1 MPVQSE
7 PTKDPMVPPS
17 HSIKHAKEDMARSW
31 GNGWATPKTN
41 TLLCFMVQA
50 FLVTNI
56 LLLLSIW
63 YFVSDKHHAFMEAY
77 GMATLLKGFPFQL
90 AHDPPFVTFIVPSK
104 GRDTIARSLESLVNQ
119 TDHRW
124 EAIVVFDG
132 GVQQEPPK
140 SSTLSYMSDP
150 RIRNYSMPQMGEQNF
165 AALPRNFGM
174 GKASSEWLAFVD
186 DDDVL
191 SSDYVARLRE
201 ESRLNPSVGTVIF
214 RMSIMYTDGLQIF
227 PPQDHATFQKYNVG
241 ISFAVKRSLFDAGFW
256 FRPCE
261 TEDFGLLE
269 TIYKASKTM
278 VISPYVTYY
287 VKDARPSDP
296 NVEYPR
302 HYLN

>member
-7 PTKDPMVPPS
+7 PTKDPIAPPS
-17 HSIKHAKEDMARSW
+17 HSVKYAKEDMARSW

-56 LLLLSIW
+56 LFLLSIW
-63 YFVSDKHHAFMEAY
+63 HFVSDNHHAFMEAF

-191 SSDYVARLRE
+191 SCDYVARLWE
-201 ESRLNPSVGTVIF
+201 ESRLNPLVETVIF
-214 RMSIMYTDGLQIF
+214 RMSRMRGDGTQVL
-227 PPQDHATFQKYNVG
+227 PPEDHTSFQENYVG
-241 ISFAVKRSLFDAGFW
+241 ISFALKRVLFEHGFW
-256 FRPCE
+256 FRPSNI
-261 TEDFGLLE
+261 EDFRLLE
-269 TIYKASKTM
+269 TIYKAAKVM